1 MREAI
6 RLKETGY
13 KKGFPDLFIYE
24 PRGDH
29 HGLAIELKRDKGGRV
44 SQSQKEWK
52 ERLEKRGY
60 HATVAKGYE
69 AAKAILLEYLNSPR

>member
-29 HGLAIELKRDKGGRV
+29 HGLAIELKRDNGGRV

-60 HATVAKGYE
+60 RATVAKGYE
-69 AAKAILLEYLNSPR
+69 EAKSVLLDYLAA